1 MKVLEREVHKCEYCK
16 KEFTDERYLI
26 VHSCEKKRRHL
37 WKDEKYIK
45 LGFIAYQKFYVYA
58 MKTKKPKTYDQF
70 ADSKYF
76 TSFTKF
82 GKHILD
88 INAVDPEGFI
98 DFVIRNN
105 VKIGDWCIDYVYE
118 TWVRELGKK
127 ESPDRALERSI
138 LLMEQ
143 WSRDTGENWVDFF
156 RNVNPILA
164 TNWIKSGRISP
175 WLLYTGFGDALFS
188 RMSDEQLGMVAEVID
203 PKFWAKKI
211 ALNKD
216 EVSNFKSILKEAGL

>member
-1 MKVLEREVHKCEYCK
+1 MKILEDVHRCDYCK

-26 VHSCEKKRRHL
+26 AHSCEKKRRHL

-45 LGFIAYQKFYVYA
+45 IGFIAYQNFYKYA
-58 MKTKKPKTYDQF
+58 MKVRKPKTYEQF

-105 VKIGDWCIDYVYE
+105 VKIADWCSDYVYE

-127 ESPDRALERSI
+127 ESPDRALERNI

-143 WSRDTGENWVDFF
+143 WSRDTGEPWNDFF
-156 RNVNPILA
+156 RKVNPILA
-164 TNWIKSGRISP
+164 TNWIKGGRISP
-175 WLLYTGFGDALFS
+175 WLLYTGYGDQLFS
-188 RMSDEQLGMVAEVID
+188 RMSDEQLNMVATVID

-211 ALNKD
+211 ALNKAEVENFKTILD
-216 EVSNFKSILKEAGL
+216 EVNL